1 MYLYFKFIPN
11 NHSTLIIFQCLEMLL
26 RLVNIIF
33 FSVFKN
39 RLCLPYLSSQSRKQ
53 LFLNLF
59 SEMTFKSIKKNIFTS
74 FEIYIYLVTI
84 DVSTVY

>member
-11 NHSTLIIFQCLEMLL
+11 NHSTLIKFLCLEMLL

-33 FSVFKN
+33 FPVFKN
-39 RLCLPYLSSQSRKQ
+39 RLCLPYLSSQSMKQ

-59 SEMTFKSIKKNIFTS
+59 SEITFKSIKKTYSHRVKFIS
-74 FEIYIYLVTI
+74 I
-84 DVSTVY
+84 

>member
-11 NHSTLIIFQCLEMLL
+11 NHSTLIIFLCLEMLL

-33 FSVFKN
+33 FPVFKN

-53 LFLNLF
+53 LF
-59 SEMTFKSIKKNIFTS
+59 SEMTFKGIKKNIFTS

>member
-33 FSVFKN
+33 FPVFKN

-53 LFLNLF
+53 LF
-59 SEMTFKSIKKNIFTS
+59 SEMTFKSIKKKHIH
-74 FEIYIYLVTI
+74 IV
-84 DVSTVY
+84 